1 MEEGNKVLVIGID
14 AATWEVLDPW
24 MSDGSLPNLAK
35 LRQTGSWGSLLSTMP
50 PLSAPA
56 WVSFMT
62 GKNPGKH
69 GVFHFTSQQEEARS
83 TESDSELV
91 NSRSIKSSTLWD
103 ILGHHDRKVGI
114 VNLPMTYPPRPVNG
128 FMIAGFLTP
137 PGARVFTY
145 PPSLSDQLTDYQ
157 IDLDRFI
164 SRKPFES
171 TANSARAKSAVEPS
185 VGLVQEFYDL
195 MEQRARTALSLMA
208 SEPWDVFMCVF
219 MGTDRMGH
227 YLWPYHRATDLDG
240 SRESL
245 DLHQAIHAYY
255 VRLDEFIGQFVKQ
268 AGENTT
274 VVVLSD
280 HGMGAYPSKRVH
292 WNHWLAQQKL
302 VSAQGHN
309 LINADSWLTRLGL
322 SRDRVGQFI
331 RGVPIL
337 GRSGLVRKMRRT
349 KAPPVDVEESS
360 AYYRTLYGQ
369 VGAIYIN
376 LPEGSPEYQA
386 LRHRLMERIQEITD
400 PETGKPVVQ
409 QVRKGEDC
417 FFGPWINHVPAI
429 VTVLHPD
436 YEGTDR
442 LSTYSSPVTKIRQS
456 INPGDHKM
464 EGILIM
470 AGPSIRP
477 SAEALFDLSLMDVA
491 PTILHLLDLPVPS
504 DLDGRVI
511 SEAFVPGLMAAR
523 PVRQG
528 EPLGIWNGPEDHQYE
543 DGGMSDE
550 DESRLRERLAALG
563 YLG

>member
-1 MEEGNKVLVIGID
+1 MEEGNRVLVIGID
-14 AATWEVLDPW
+14 AATWDVLDPW
-24 MSDGSLPNLAK
+24 MSDGSLPNLTG
-35 LRQTGSWGSLLSTMP
+35 LRESGSWGSLRSTIP

-56 WVSFMT
+56 WASFMT

-69 GVFHFTSQQEEARS
+69 GIFHFTSQQEEARAA
-83 TESDSELV
+83 ESDSELV

-103 ILGHHDRKVGI
+103 ILGHHGRKVGI

-145 PPSLSDQLTDYQ
+145 PPDLSDELTDYR
-157 IDLDRFI
+157 IDLDQFI

-171 TANSARAKSAVEPS
+171 TAKSAQAKAAVEPS
-185 VGLVQEFYDL
+185 VDLVHEFHDL
-195 MEQRARTALSLMA
+195 MEQRARMSLSLMA

-219 MGTDRMGH
+219 MGTDRLGH
-227 YLWPYHRATDLDG
+227 YLWPYHRAADLDG
-240 SRESL
+240 SQESL
-245 DLHQAIHAYY
+245 ELHRAIHAYY
-255 VRLDEFIGQFVKQ
+255 MRLDEFVGQFVEQ

-274 VVVLSD
+274 IMVLSD
-280 HGMGAYPSKRVH
+280 HGMGPYPSKRVH
-292 WNHWLAQQKL
+292 WNHWLRQQKL

-322 SRDRVGQFI
+322 SRDSVGRFI
-331 RGVPIL
+331 LGMPIL
-337 GRSGLVRKMRRT
+337 GRSGLVRRMRRT
-349 KAPPVDVEESS
+349 KAPRVDMKESP

-369 VGAIYIN
+369 TGAIYIN
-376 LPEGSPEYQA
+376 HPEGSSEYQD
-386 LRHRLMERIQEITD
+386 LRQRLMNQVLEITD
-400 PETGKPVVQ
+400 PDTGQPVVQ

-417 FFGPWINHVPAI
+417 FFGPHVSNVPAI

-442 LSTYSSPVTKIRQS
+442 LSSYSSPVTKIRET

-470 AGPSIRP
+470 AGSLIQA
-477 SAEALFDLSLMDVA
+477 SKGALPDLSLMDVA
-491 PTILHLLDLPVPS
+491 PTILHLLGLPIPS
-504 DLDGRVI
+504 DLDGQVI
-511 SEAFVPGLMAAR
+511 SRAFVPGSAVSR
-523 PVRQG
+523 PASRA
-528 EPLGIWNGPEDHQYE
+528 EPLGIWKGLEDHQSE
-543 DGGMSDE
+543 DEEMSDE

>member
-1 MEEGNKVLVIGID
+1 MEERNKVLIIGVD
-14 AATWEVLDPW
+14 AATWEVLEPW
-24 MSDGSLPNLAK
+24 MSDGSLPNLAR

-56 WVSFMT
+56 WASFMT

-69 GVFHFTSQQEEARS
+69 GIFHFVSRQEEAPS
-83 TESDSELV
+83 TETNSELV

-145 PPSLSDQLTDYQ
+145 PSGLSDRLADYQ
-157 IDLDRFI
+157 IDLDQFI

-171 TANSARAKSAVEPS
+171 TANSARAKAAVEPS
-185 VGLVQEFYDL
+185 VGLVQQFYDL
-195 MEQRARTALSLMA
+195 MEQRARTSLSLMA

-227 YLWPYHRATDLDG
+227 YLWPYHRAADLDG
-240 SRESL
+240 SQESL
-245 DLHQAIHAYY
+245 DLHKAIHAYY
-255 VRLDEFIGQFVKQ
+255 VRLDEFIGQFVEQ
-268 AGENTT
+268 AGKNAT
-274 VVVLSD
+274 VVILSD
-280 HGMGAYPSKRVH
+280 HGMGAYPTKRVH

-302 VSAQGHN
+302 VSAQGRN
-309 LINADSWLTRLGL
+309 LTNADQWLTRLGL
-322 SRDRVGQFI
+322 SRDKVGKFI
-331 RGVPIL
+331 LGLPIL
-337 GRSGLVRKMRRT
+337 GRSGLVRKLRRT
-349 KAPPVDVEESS
+349 KAPPVDVKESS

-376 LPEGSPEYQA
+376 LPEGNPEYQA
-386 LRHRLMERIQEITD
+386 LRHRLMERILEITD
-400 PETGKPVVQ
+400 PDTGSPVVQ

-417 FFGPWINHVPAI
+417 FFGPHIDDVPAI

-436 YEGTDR
+436 YEGTER

-456 INPGDHKM
+456 INPGEHKM

-470 AGPSIRP
+470 AGPSIRA
-477 SAEALFDLSLMDVA
+477 SEEALLDLSLMDVA

-511 SEAFVPGLMAAR
+511 GEAFVPGLMAAR

-528 EPLGIWNGPEDHQYE
+528 EPLGIWNGEEDYQYE